1 MQWHDA
7 RGCSEESVKRGN
19 EYNKRIPPALVCRRK
34 GGRDFIFFRL
44 SLTSCIYRTVRSA
57 LGKQLILRSEKG
69 VFCER
74 RMTRTKRFVILCFD
88 IQKEINLLF
97 QDNAFQ

>member
-44 SLTSCIYRTVRSA
+44 SLTFCIYRTVHSA
-57 LGKQLILRSEKG
+57 LEKG
-69 VFCER
+69 VFCEH
-74 RMTRTKRFVILCFD
+74 RMMRTKRIVILCFD
-88 IQKEINLLF
+88 TQKEEINLLF
-97 QDNAFQ
+97 QDNASQ